1 MKKTARKNEL
11 HNEELLEQAKKIMEK
26 EGAKG
31 WNLARKALLNQET
44 RSSQIKEALNY
55 VVQLP
60 DFFRPG
66 LAAICSEAAGGTL
79 EVTVPSSASLI
90 MLGKAIGIHDD
101 IVDNLKKRKKRQT
114 LFGKFGKEIALIVS
128 DILLFKG
135 FTLLRKNSEIG
146 ISQKTE
152 MKILET
158 IDKFWFEQAEGEIFE
173 LVSRR
178 QTTTTTQECLAKIKM
193 RASELE
199 TVARIGA
206 ILGGGSEN
214 EIEASGKYGGL
225 LGTAAILRD
234 ELVDMLEFDVLKHR
248 IKYESLPLPMIYA
261 LQNHYAKT
269 KISQIISKK
278 QFSNHDMLTI
288 SKITDHAGG
297 ISYVADCITKTVQE
311 AYLHIK
317 TFRNKRRELEVIAN
331 SLLVRPSDWKQII
344 KSM

>member
-1 MKKTARKNEL
+1 MKKTVRKNEQR
-11 HNEELLEQAKKIMEK
+11 NEELLEQAKKIMEK

-31 WNLARKALLNQET
+31 WNLTKKTLLKQET

-55 VVQLP
+55 IVQSP

-66 LAAICSEAAGGTL
+66 LAAICSEAVGGTL

-101 IVDNLKKRKKRQT
+101 IVDNLKKRKERQT
-114 LFGKFGKEIALIVS
+114 LFGKFGKEIALIIS
-128 DILLFKG
+128 DILMFKG

-152 MKILET
+152 VKILET
-158 IDKFWFEQAEGEIFE
+158 IDEFWFEQAEGETFE
-173 LVSRR
+173 LASRR

-199 TVARIGA
+199 TVARIGG
-206 ILGGGSEN
+206 ILGGGLEN
-214 EIEASGKYGGL
+214 EIEASGKYGRL

-234 ELVDMLEFDVLKHR
+234 ELVDMLEFDALKHR
-248 IKYESLPLPMIYA
+248 IKCESLPLPMIYA
-261 LQNHYAKT
+261 LQNHNART

-278 QFSNHDMLTI
+278 QFSNQDMLAI

-297 ISYVADCITKTVQE
+297 IGYVADYITKTVQE
-311 AYLHIK
+311 TYSHIK
-317 TFRNKRRELEVIAN
+317 TFTSKRRELQVIAN
-331 SLLVRPSDWKQII
+331 ALLVHPSDWKQTME
-344 KSM
+344 SM